1 MKVSKFI
8 LPVALALLQTGLFAQ
23 IKTSPKT
30 RVTMPSAPSMPSV
43 SAPALGNGFYVP
55 GSDGFYSGHKNVP
68 AGANSKTAAE
78 TESTASTVTA
88 STTNTSSTD
97 ALSLIANSSGPIS
110 SMLTAGDLSSLE
122 SMGVL
127 PSMGGLLNSTKK
139 STSDTVMLQQILSEL
154 NELKQQ
160 VNAVSTARGTTPATT
175 TAAVSDSKQTER
187 SKLLRFVIN
196 GTDILGS
203 LRAVYFS
210 HPESDGTFLL
220 TADRVYLN
228 SSKTNTETFHL
239 LFRAT
244 GTKNSG
250 TAFTVSPAITQAGDD
265 ASSPLYRLS
274 QIDNLKA
281 SRTGNLVTL
290 RTEQNGLKVDV
301 LMALE

>member
-1 MKVSKFI
+1 
-8 LPVALALLQTGLFAQ
+8 
-23 IKTSPKT
+23 
-30 RVTMPSAPSMPSV
+30 MPSAPTMPSI

-68 AGANSKTAAE
+68 AGTNSKTAASTE
-78 TESTASTVTA
+78 TTAANPAATA
-88 STTNTSSTD
+88 TNTDSTD
-97 ALSLIANSSGPIS
+97 ALSLLTNSAGTIS
-110 SMLTAGDLSSLE
+110 SMLTAGDLSSLD

-127 PSMGGLLNSTKK
+127 PSVGGLLNSTNKNA
-139 STSDTVMLQQILSEL
+139 SDTVMLRQILNEL

-175 TAAVSDSKQTER
+175 AAVTDTKQTER

-203 LRAVYFS
+203 LRSVYFS

-244 GTKNSG
+244 GTKNTG
-250 TAFTVSPAITQAGDD
+250 TVFTVSPAITQALDD
-265 ASSPLYRLS
+265 KNSPVFKLA
-274 QIDNLKA
+274 QINNLTA

-290 RTEQNGLKVDV
+290 RNQQDGLKVDV
-301 LMALE
+301 LIALE

>member
-1 MKVSKFI
+1 
-8 LPVALALLQTGLFAQ
+8 
-23 IKTSPKT
+23 
-30 RVTMPSAPSMPSV
+30 MPSAPTMPSI

-68 AGANSKTAAE
+68 AGTNSKTAASTE
-78 TESTASTVTA
+78 TAVANPAATA
-88 STTNTSSTD
+88 TNTDSTD
-97 ALSLIANSSGPIS
+97 ALSLLTNSAGTIS
-110 SMLTAGDLSSLE
+110 SMLTAGDLSSLD

-127 PSMGGLLNSTKK
+127 PSVGGLLNSTNKNA
-139 STSDTVMLQQILSEL
+139 SDTVMLQQILNEL

-175 TAAVSDSKQTER
+175 AAAVSSAKQTER

-203 LRAVYFS
+203 LRSIYFS

-244 GTKNSG
+244 GTKNTG
-250 TAFTVSPAITQAGDD
+250 TVFTVSPAITQATDD
-265 ASSPLYRLS
+265 ANSPVYRLA
-274 QIDNLKA
+274 QINNLTA

-290 RTEQNGLKVDV
+290 RTEQDGLRVDV
-301 LMALE
+301 LIALE

>member
-1 MKVSKFI
+1 LKASKFI
-8 LPVALALLQTGLFAQ
+8 LLAFTAFLQTGLFAQ
-23 IKTSPKT
+23 TKTSSKT
-30 RVTMPSAPSMPSV
+30 SVTMPSAPTMPSI

-68 AGANSKTAAE
+68 AGTNSKTAAA
-78 TESTASTVTA
+78 TESSAPTVTA
-88 STTNTSSTD
+88 STPDTNSTD
-97 ALSLIANSSGPIS
+97 ALSLLANNAGTIS
-110 SMLTAGDLSSLE
+110 SMLTAGDLSSLD

-127 PSMGGLLNSTKK
+127 PSMGGLLNSANKG
-139 STSDTVMLQQILSEL
+139 TSDTVMLQQILNEL

-175 TAAVSDSKQTER
+175 AAVSDTKQTER

-265 ASSPLYRLS
+265 TNSPVYRLA

-290 RTEQNGLKVDV
+290 RTEQDGLKVDV
-301 LMALE
+301 LIALE

>member
-1 MKVSKFI
+1 MKASKFI
-8 LPVALALLQTGLFAQ
+8 LLAFPAFLQTGLFAQ
-23 IKTSPKT
+23 TKTSSKT
-30 RVTMPSAPSMPSV
+30 SVTMPSAPTMPSI

-68 AGANSKTAAE
+68 AGTNSKTV
-78 TESTASTVTA
+78 ASTETA
-88 STTNTSSTD
+88 AANPAATAKNTDSTD
-97 ALSLIANSSGPIS
+97 ALSLLTNSAGTIS
-110 SMLTAGDLSSLE
+110 SMLTAGDLSSLD

-127 PSMGGLLNSTKK
+127 PSVGGLLNSTNKNA
-139 STSDTVMLQQILSEL
+139 SDTVMLRQILNEL

-175 TAAVSDSKQTER
+175 TAVTDTKQTER

-203 LRAVYFS
+203 LRSIYFS

-239 LFRAT
+239 LFRAA

-250 TAFTVSPAITQAGDD
+250 TVFTVSPAVTQSADD
-265 ASSPLYRLS
+265 TDSPVYRLA
-274 QIDNLKA
+274 QINNLKA
-281 SRTGNLVTL
+281 GRTGNLVTL
-290 RTEQNGLKVDV
+290 RTEQDGLKVDV
-301 LMALE
+301 LIALE

>member
-1 MKVSKFI
+1 MKASKFI
-8 LPVALALLQTGLFAQ
+8 LLAFPAFLQAGLFAQ
-23 IKTSPKT
+23 TKTSSKT
-30 RVTMPSAPSMPSV
+30 SVTMPSAPTMPSI

-68 AGANSKTAAE
+68 AGTNSKTAASTE
-78 TESTASTVTA
+78 TAAANPAATA
-88 STTNTSSTD
+88 TNTDSTD
-97 ALSLIANSSGPIS
+97 ALSLLTNSAGTIS
-110 SMLTAGDLSSLE
+110 SMLTAGDLSSLD

-127 PSMGGLLNSTKK
+127 PSVGGLLNSTNKNA
-139 STSDTVMLQQILSEL
+139 SDTVMLRQILNEL

-175 TAAVSDSKQTER
+175 TAVSSAKQTER

-203 LRAVYFS
+203 LRSIYFS

-244 GTKNSG
+244 GTNNSG
-250 TAFTVSPAITQAGDD
+250 TVFTVSPAITQALDD
-265 ASSPLYRLS
+265 ENSPVYRLA
-274 QIDNLKA
+274 QINNLNA

-290 RTEQNGLKVDV
+290 RAEQDGLRVDV
-301 LMALE
+301 LIALE